1 MSVERGITRG
11 AKKRKT
17 KGETRSCGYIKGSFF
32 RRGKV
37 GEDIQSGIK
46 IFLNACDR
54 RPEEPIV
61 DKPPRYLPRA
71 ITLATRIDCRKVGA
85 IRNKLSP
92 LMRE

>member
-54 RPEEPIV
+54 RPGS
-61 DKPPRYLPRA
+61 R
-71 ITLATRIDCRKVGA
+71 
-85 IRNKLSP
+85 
-92 LMRE
+92 